1 MALIDV
7 NKELSRIPPAVPS
20 SSSSSG
26 SSRKSDNFFF
36 PDDHTEQQ
44 LVDAV
49 LKLLNDPISE
59 VKNLAVTWY
68 VAIITQ
74 PLLS

>member
-7 NKELSRIPPAVPS
+7 NKELSRITPVIASSSTAS
-20 SSSSSG
+20 SSS
-26 SSRKSDNFFF
+26 RKQESYFF
-36 PDDHTEQQ
+36 PNEHTERE

-59 VKNLAVTWY
+59 VKNLAVTW
-68 VAIITQ
+68 
-74 PLLS
+74 

>member
-7 NKELSRIPPAVPS
+7 NKELSRITPVITSSSIAS
-20 SSSSSG
+20 SSS
-26 SSRKSDNFFF
+26 RKQESYFF
-36 PDDHTEQQ
+36 PDEHTERE

-59 VKNLAVTWY
+59 VKNLAVTWW
-68 VAIITQ
+68 VPSQWACR
-74 PLLS
+74 